1 MPKDRETEYSEDEF
15 SLDAILAEFGSGK
28 TEEARREEPPAA
40 TFDAPTEETP
50 TRGDPPAP
58 IPFPS
63 RPEVPAGTEAPPSEV
78 EEEVYLHC
86 PGFSTLIFTRS
97 IMG

>member
-40 TFDAPTEETP
+40 PFDAPTEETP
-50 TRGDPPAP
+50 K
-58 IPFPS
+58 S
-63 RPEVPAGTEAPPSEV
+63 RRMA
-78 EEEVYLHC
+78 
-86 PGFSTLIFTRS
+86 R
-97 IMG
+97 

>member
-40 TFDAPTEETP
+40 PFDAPTEASP
-50 TRGDPPAP
+50 TRGGA
-58 IPFPS
+58 
-63 RPEVPAGTEAPPSEV
+63 APPRV
-78 EEEVYLHC
+78 
-86 PGFSTLIFTRS
+86 GWGGRATIFAPPIHSAPPPVRRER
-97 IMG
+97 GRFQV

>member
-40 TFDAPTEETP
+40 PFDAPTEETP
-50 TRGDPPAP
+50 TRGVPPP
-58 IPFPS
+58 PHPHNT
-63 RPEVPAGTEAPPSEV
+63 PPGVPAGPRAAPEPKV
-78 EEEVYLHC
+78 DLV
-86 PGFSTLIFTRS
+86 
-97 IMG
+97 